1 MNPAFLIGKKF
12 IKKVR
17 QAGIPVDAAYLFGSF
32 AKNTAKKYSD
42 IDICVISKKF
52 GKDYFDEAV
61 KLRHLTWDV
70 DDRIEPV
77 PYKPE
82 DLNDRYSTL
91 AHEIKT
97 FGILLTK

>member
-1 MNPAFLIGKKF
+1 MKTVINIAKRYVNRVKKS
-12 IKKVR
+12 
-17 QAGIPVDAAYLFGSF
+17 GIPVSAAYLFGSF
-32 AKNTAKKYSD
+32 AKGEAKNYSD

-77 PYKPE
+77 PYRPE

>member
-1 MNPAFLIGKKF
+1 MKTVINIAKKY
-12 IKKVR
+12 INQVKKS
-17 QAGIPVDAAYLFGSF
+17 GIPVSAAYLFGSF

-77 PYKPE
+77 PYRPE

>member
-1 MNPAFLIGKKF
+1 MKTVINIAKKY
-12 IKKVR
+12 IDHVKKS
-17 QAGIPVDAAYLFGSF
+17 GIPVSAAYLFGSF

-77 PYKPE
+77 PYRPE

>member
-1 MNPAFLIGKKF
+1 MKTVINIAKKY
-12 IKKVR
+12 IDHVKKS
-17 QAGIPVDAAYLFGSF
+17 GIPVSAAYLFGSF
-32 AKNTAKKYSD
+32 AKGKAKNYSD
-42 IDICVISKKF
+42 IDICVISPVF
-52 GKDYFDEAV
+52 GKDYFEEMV
-61 KLRHLTWDV
+61 KLSYLTHKV